1 MTGTLEPTPT
11 QLAITRRVGNRL
23 SERLPPQGVM
33 DWTDV
38 QQFALEALLGL
49 LAKGDVPEEPAWL
62 GARVRSATI
71 DLLREHGVLVRL
83 GDGSYVQAEAPEL
96 DSLPSHI
103 REALVLDDELPTE
116 RERDFDRAPS
126 RPQLQKMQHRT
137 NAESSA
143 IYRAKRTV
151 SGELTEREVDILSL
165 IADGLTYVEA
175 GKRAGISR
183 DTVNNHLA
191 RARLALRTRSNA
203 HSVAVAFRRGLLS

>member
-1 MTGTLEPTPT
+1 MNDPTPM
-11 QLAITRRVGNRL
+11 QLEITKRVGNRL
-23 SERLPPQGVM
+23 SERLPSQGVM

-49 LAKGDVPEEPAWL
+49 IAAGDVPDEPAWL

-71 DLLREHGVLVRL
+71 DLLRKHGVLVRL
-83 GDGSYVQAEAPEL
+83 GDGSYMQPEAPEL
-96 DSLPSHI
+96 DSLPAHI
-103 REALVLDDELPTE
+103 REAIILDDELPTE
-116 RERDFDRAPS
+116 RGEFDKAPG
-126 RPQLQKMQHRT
+126 RKQLQKMQRRT

-165 IADGLTYVEA
+165 IADGLSYVEA

-203 HSVAVAFRRGLLS
+203 HSVAVAFRRGLLA